1 MTKESQSKST
11 KTTNDNKQS
20 NRPKL
25 VFTDKDT
32 FDVSRLSLEA
42 STEKYSSKAQANY
55 MVRYDYGNGKRSS
68 ELKLTSDSLDNLILA
83 TGPLKLTRGG
93 VPRINEYIKDDS
105 QRGYFWLAKDDTQPE
120 SVKLFEILEAIDD
133 KMRKEL
139 EELQNKNG
147 FLKDVEKDGGEPKS
161 FNSKKF
167 KLKYTPIVRLVDPNA
182 NEDDDEDSDGETKK
196 KTTKNDDKKKFVP
209 YYRAKVFFA
218 TEYDSADPT
227 NKESRKINT
236 KLFLGNKKEAESLST
251 PTDFEKALPYLST
264 AHYIV
269 RFAKFWRQRKPS
281 KSDGKELECGFGLKA
296 LQIVVTETPNKGSSQ
311 SYSDMFSANVFADEV
326 APVKVLESAEEK
338 PTETHVEESNS
349 ESESDKDEKS
359 NHSKKSNK
367 KSEKEESDK
376 ESDKESVS
384 GDDKEESEK
393 DESDAE
399 SESESEVEEKP
410 VKKDTKNDSK
420 SKKKVE
426 ESDEENSES
435 EVEEKP
441 TKKNNKKEEKK
452 ATPKPTKK
460 SK

>member
-1 MTKESQSKST
+1 MTKESQSKNT

-25 VFTDKDT
+25 VFTDKDK

-55 MVRYDYGNGKRSS
+55 MVRYDYGNGKKSS
-68 ELKLTSDSLDNLILA
+68 DLKLTSDSLDNLILA

-93 VPRINEYIKDDS
+93 VPRLGEYIKDDS
-105 QRGYFWLAKDDTQPE
+105 QRGYFWLAKDETQPE
-120 SVKLFEILEAIDD
+120 SVKLFEILEAIDERM
-133 KMRKEL
+133 KKEL

-147 FLKDVEKDGGEPKS
+147 LLKDVEKDGDDPKNFS
-161 FNSKKF
+161 SKKF

-196 KTTKNDDKKKFVP
+196 KSTKNDDKKKFVP
-209 YYRAKVFFA
+209 YYRAKVFFSA
-218 TEYDSADPT
+218 EYDSADPT

-236 KLFLGNKKEAESLST
+236 KLFLGNKKEAENLST
-251 PTDFEKALPYLST
+251 PTDFEKAMPYLST
-264 AHYIV
+264 SHYII
-269 RFAKFWRQRKPS
+269 RFAKLWRQRKPA
-281 KSDGKELECGFGLKA
+281 KSDGKELECGFGLKS

-326 APVKVLESAEEK
+326 APVKVLETEDKSTEK
-338 PTETHVEESNS
+338 HVEESNS
-349 ESESDKDEKS
+349 DSESDKDEKS

-376 ESDKESVS
+376 ESVS

-393 DESDAE
+393 EDSDAE
-399 SESESEVEEKP
+399 SDAGSGSESEVEEKP
-410 VKKDTKNDSK
+410 VKKESKNDSK

-460 SK
+460 GK